1 MINSTIC
8 LLLYRSLSLVQQIY
22 CIFLQFKAIYFLSG
36 IPKQDVMWDGSE
48 RICWNR
54 EYKLEFKRK
63 FAQYQPEITCVQM
76 LVELQKKQNLSLKE
90 LTKITGIRQYKLRQ
104 ILNGKRILTLK
115 ILQKIAEGLG
125 KSVKM
130 QII

>member
-1 MINSTIC
+1 
-8 LLLYRSLSLVQQIY
+8 
-22 CIFLQFKAIYFLSG
+22 
-36 IPKQDVMWDGSE
+36 
-48 RICWNR
+48 
-54 EYKLEFKRK
+54 
-63 FAQYQPEITCVQM
+63 M

-125 KSVKM
+125 KRDRKSTRLNSSH
-130 QII
+130 

>member
-1 MINSTIC
+1 
-8 LLLYRSLSLVQQIY
+8 
-22 CIFLQFKAIYFLSG
+22 
-36 IPKQDVMWDGSE
+36 
-48 RICWNR
+48 
-54 EYKLEFKRK
+54 
-63 FAQYQPEITCVQM
+63 M

-115 ILQKIAEGLG
+115 ILQKIAEELG